1 MSDRTISNSGV
12 VMDTLGFLYSG
23 DLSQVKA
30 MPCVPVP
37 GYPRFAAFPA
47 PSANEETDT
56 AERFRRLFVPDF
68 LREFDLGDGKM
79 AVCNK
84 RMPHSVTDTMII
96 QSDVDV
102 RSRYRDLS
110 EAQRRFALA
119 AATQF
124 VNYVSDPSVTR
135 RYGLRGGYIH
145 VTYNTSAETLDRE
158 NGMGYTKRFHLHL
171 NYWRKE
177 QFAGVAPVS
186 LQELSSDARNE
197 LLDPFTEIS
206 AEWLK
211 PLADEAGLF
220 AGRRTIGTFDASVAA
235 GLPPGFAVEFPDWNF
250 LSTDS
255 FSHDLG
261 RLQDIVFEQFAEVQ
275 EAFTGRRDAAAVWTR
290 HPLLPVPEIVHRI
303 SSLEAPRVVRDKLAE
318 AARRLRSVS
327 PDVGDYFRRHKGAR
341 TRNLLMNGANFS
353 VGVVTLEPNF
363 EPSPIVRSQ
372 PVWLML
378 QFKMLSTL
386 GSAGVFCNGLAP
398 IVRIARNSRELT
410 NAEEDLRVS
419 FQKEFADRLAGNLG
433 SALA

>member
-1 MSDRTISNSGV
+1 
-12 VMDTLGFLYSG
+12 MDTLGFLYSG

-30 MPCVPVP
+30 MPWVPVP

-68 LREFDLGDGKM
+68 IREFELGDGKM

-84 RMPHSVTDTMII
+84 RMPHSITDTMII
-96 QSDVDV
+96 QSDADV
-102 RSRYRDLS
+102 RSRYSDLS
-110 EAQRRFALA
+110 PAQRRFVLS
-119 AATQF
+119 AATEF
-124 VNYVSDPSVTR
+124 VTYVSDPSVTR
-135 RYGLRGGYIH
+135 RYRLRGGYIH

-186 LQELSSDARNE
+186 LKELSRDARNE
-197 LLDPFTEIS
+197 LLDPFTAVS

-211 PLADEAGLF
+211 TLADQGGLF
-220 AGRRTIGTFDASVAA
+220 TGRRTIGTFDESVAT
-235 GLPPGFAVEFPDWNF
+235 GLPPGFAVEFPDWDF
-250 LSTDS
+250 LSSDA
-255 FSHDLG
+255 FSYDLG
-261 RLQDIVFEQFAEVQ
+261 RLQDIVFERFAEVQ
-275 EAFTGRRDAAAVWTR
+275 EAFTGRRDAAPVWTR
-290 HPLLPVPEIVHRI
+290 HPLLPVSEIVCRI
-303 SSLEAPRVVRDKLAE
+303 SRLDAPQAVRNKLAE
-318 AARRLRSVS
+318 VARRLRSVS
-327 PDVGDYFRRHKGAR
+327 PEVGDYFRRHKWAR

-353 VGVVTLEPNF
+353 VGVVTLKPNF
-363 EPSPIVRSQ
+363 DPLPIASSRS
-372 PVWLML
+372 VWLML

-398 IVRIARNSRELT
+398 IVRIARNARELT
-410 NAEEDLRVS
+410 KEEEDLRAS

-433 SALA
+433 FATA